1 MFAFNPGNED
11 TSGQILAQGQINAAN
26 TTAQANV
33 KLVDDIGSSLVG
45 LASAYGQARDKKAV
59 LKGMDQTMGVMS
71 DMKILPVGFLNNYN
85 RLDEDTR
92 PFIFQALASPMFQAY
107 QKKQGYKDY
116 AEAMQPLYGSKTASP
131 DSEMFEF

>member
-11 TSGQILAQGQINAAN
+11 QSGRILGGAYANAAQ

-71 DMKILPVGFLNNYN
+71 DMKILPQGFLNNYN

-116 AEAMQPLYGSKTASP
+116 AEAMKPLYGSKTASP

>member
-1 MFAFNPGNED
+1 MFAYNPTVND
-11 TSGQILAQGQINAAN
+11 TSGQILAQGQINSAN
-26 TTAQANV
+26 TTAQANM
-33 KLVDDIGSSLVG
+33 KLGDDIGSSLVQ

-71 DMKILPVGFLNNYN
+71 DMKILPQGFLNNYN

-116 AEAMQPLYGSKTASP
+116 AEAMKPLYGSKTAGP

>member
-1 MFAFNPGNED
+1 MFAYNPTVND
-11 TSGQILAQGQINAAN
+11 TSGQILAQGQISSAN
-26 TTAQANV
+26 TTAQANM
-33 KLVDDIGSSLVG
+33 KLGDDIGSSLVQ

-71 DMKILPVGFLNNYN
+71 DMKILPTGFLNNYN

-116 AEAMQPLYGSKTASP
+116 AEAMKPLYGSKTASP

>member
-116 AEAMQPLYGSKTASP
+116 AEAMKPLYGRKTASP